1 MILKML
7 IQDGLER
14 YFVKEVVL
22 LSVLVL
28 KFNLHYGLKLAGIR
42 LSFLVQE
49 TLMGQLNLCNNA

>member
-1 MILKML
+1 ML

-14 YFVKEVVL
+14 YFVKEVAL

-28 KFNLHYGLKLAGIR
+28 KFSLHYGLKLAGIR